1 MYQLIDG
8 KLLAQKTREKLK
20 KKVEDLKAINIV
32 PKLAVILVGND
43 PASKV
48 YVRNKS
54 KACQEVGIEYEEILL
69 DENTT
74 MDKLLSIIKKL
85 NDRKDINGILLQ
97 SPIPKGLNIQEAFN
111 LIDYRKDVDGFN
123 PINIGK
129 LLTGQDCFI
138 SCTPFGIM
146 KMFEEYNIDLTG
158 KNAVVI
164 GRSNIV
170 GKPMAQCLLNKN
182 ATVTICHSKTK
193 NIGKITKNAD
203 IIVSAVGKINMVTK
217 EMVKPGAVVIDVGM
231 NRNEEGKL
239 VGDVDFENVS
249 KVSSYI
255 TPVPGGVGP
264 MTIAMLLNNVVKAT
278 KLQNNNCNV
287 NTI

>member
-20 KKVEDLKAINIV
+20 KEVEDLRAINIV

-129 LLTGQDCFI
+129 LLTCQDCFI

-146 KMFEEYNIDLTG
+146 KMFEEYNINLTG

-278 KLQNNNCNV
+278 KLQNN
-287 NTI
+287 I

>member
-138 SCTPFGIM
+138 SGTPFGIM

-278 KLQNNNCNV
+278 KLQNN
-287 NTI
+287 I

>member
-146 KMFEEYNIDLTG
+146 KMFEEYNINLTG

-239 VGDVDFENVS
+239 VGDVDFEDVS

-278 KLQNNNCNV
+278 KLQNN
-287 NTI
+287 I

>member
-20 KKVEDLKAINIV
+20 KEVEDLKAINIV

-74 MDKLLSIIKKL
+74 MDKLLSIIKEL

-129 LLTGQDCFI
+129 LMTVQDGFI

-146 KMFEEYNIDLTG
+146 KMFEEYNIDLPG

-193 NIGKITKNAD
+193 NIGEITKNAD

-278 KLQNNNCNV
+278 KLQNN
-287 NTI
+287 I

>member
-255 TPVPGGVGP
+255 TPVPDGVGP

>member
-20 KKVEDLKAINIV
+20 KEVEDLKAINIV

-111 LIDYRKDVDGFN
+111 LIEYRKDVDGFN

-164 GRSNIV
+164 GKSNIV

-278 KLQNNNCNV
+278 KLQNN
-287 NTI
+287 I

>member
-20 KKVEDLKAINIV
+20 KEVEDLKAINIV

-74 MDKLLSIIKKL
+74 MDKLLSIIKEL

-129 LLTGQDCFI
+129 LMTVQDGFI

-146 KMFEEYNIDLTG
+146 KMFEEYKIDLPG

-193 NIGKITKNAD
+193 NIGEITKNAD

-278 KLQNNNCNV
+278 KLQNN
-287 NTI
+287 I

>member
-20 KKVEDLKAINIV
+20 KEVEDLKAINIV

-182 ATVTICHSKTK
+182 TTVTICHSKTK

-278 KLQNNNCNV
+278 KLQNN
-287 NTI
+287 I

>member
-20 KKVEDLKAINIV
+20 KEVEDLRAINIV

-146 KMFEEYNIDLTG
+146 KMFEEYNINLTG

-239 VGDVDFENVS
+239 VGDVDFEDVS

-278 KLQNNNCNV
+278 KLQNN
-287 NTI
+287 I

>member
-20 KKVEDLKAINIV
+20 KEVEDLKAINIV

-111 LIDYRKDVDGFN
+111 LIEYRKDVDGFN

-278 KLQNNNCNV
+278 KLQNN
-287 NTI
+287 I

>member
-20 KKVEDLKAINIV
+20 KEVEDLKAINIV

-74 MDKLLSIIKKL
+74 MDKLLSIIKEL

-129 LLTGQDCFI
+129 LMTVQDCFI

-193 NIGKITKNAD
+193 NIGEITKNAD

-278 KLQNNNCNV
+278 KLQNNY
-287 NTI
+287 IK

>member
-20 KKVEDLKAINIV
+20 KEVEDLKAINIV

-74 MDKLLSIIKKL
+74 MDKLLSIIKEL

-129 LLTGQDCFI
+129 LMTVQDCFI

-193 NIGKITKNAD
+193 NIGEITKNAD

-278 KLQNNNCNV
+278 KLQNN
-287 NTI
+287 I